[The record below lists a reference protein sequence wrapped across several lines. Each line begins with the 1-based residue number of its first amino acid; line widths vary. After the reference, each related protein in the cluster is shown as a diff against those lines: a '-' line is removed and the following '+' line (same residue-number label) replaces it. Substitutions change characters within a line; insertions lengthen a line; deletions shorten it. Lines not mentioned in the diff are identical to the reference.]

1 MGLIIK
7 CISRYLR
14 AKFNFHKLEKCNH
27 LKVCKHAAI
36 LTHLKIAFYRMMQC
50 YKLITDF
57 ISNNYC
63 KNILVCFNKVG
74 AVSTN
79 QENDGTKKEKK
90 NEGRRGK
97 E

>member
-1 MGLIIK
+1 
-7 CISRYLR
+7 
-14 AKFNFHKLEKCNH
+14 
-27 LKVCKHAAI
+27 
-36 LTHLKIAFYRMMQC
+36 MMQC